1 MSSLVGKQLTKFR
14 EEQHRIIFQERNQP
28 RAMEALA
35 NMVKAKK
42 NDFDIVSQMRNYF
55 MAQAERQ
62 SLTPEE
68 RELARI
74 YSTNLDKIYNEM
86 TFKIKDAEKFP
97 EKLTQEE
104 EIEAEVEPKPAQPFL
119 GTAKAKKPKKGKENL
134 LQKAFADLQSDEPD
148 AYRAFLDVLALAP
161 EKNRKVTKAHL
172 LELKPELT
180 FVGNKQTRVKDLIER
195 VKESIGEY
203 AKDEN
208 LQQVRK
214 DWEATQAKGI
224 KEEIARKEQTG
235 EELTE
240 VEKEIQKQQA
250 EVELMGEGEE
260 FDIDKFIL
268 EKFKKNKNE
277 QIAEQFLQHNPAT
290 DTVAFRKLDFTPKR
304 IKRTGYSSV
313 QDAIIKSITELAY
326 LNQYNDEFNKAKDT
340 EEFRQK
346 STKARQQYL
355 NDRIRHEVTKEG
367 IDEIVKVNPFYTAF
381 YNYVTGSS
389 KKSVDLHNINEA
401 VRGLKKVPEA
411 GLLVIKNEME
421 KFNKGVIKD
430 ASDFFAEAE
439 SIINSPPDISKLPPK
454 VKPSMVKPEDI
465 LTPLD
470 RYNKQKEE
478 LLKKMK
484 DEDFEKL
491 KMKKN
496 MGTATAGELT
506 KLEDIQRSQEALKKL
521 EPEAKKEQAKKS
533 SAISKRTTAT
543 KRSGKV
549 RPHFLNPTQKAVE
562 DAIGETVEEQIKDIK
577 NWYIFDLPEYSTGVG
592 NRYENPLVKQN
603 EQRDM
608 MLVDGTDIF
617 SGQTTYL
624 LSEGVEERKDF
635 YMSSRPALTKES
647 IGRGLFEVEVDETE
661 EQFLQRF
668 NEGSN
673 GLFSQDITKK
683 EVSDFK
689 NIYQTPPDHFI
700 NDNKNTGEKHEFEFT
715 NNRGIKHTDKIWIN
729 NLNLFYDNAPILP

>member
-28 RAMEALA
+28 RAMKALA
-35 NMVKAKK
+35 DMVKAKK

-62 SLTPEE
+62 SLTQEE

>member
-62 SLTPEE
+62 SLTQEE

-224 KEEIARKEQTG
+224 KEEIARKGKTG

-673 GLFSQDITKK
+673 GLFSQDQTKM

>member
-1 MSSLVGKQLTKFR
+1 MSSLVGKQLTQFR
-14 EEQHRIIFQERNQP
+14 EEQHKIIFQERNQP
-28 RAMEALA
+28 KAMKALA
-35 NMVKAKK
+35 DMVKNKK
-42 NDFDIVSQMRNYF
+42 NDFDIVGQMRNYF
-55 MAQAERQ
+55 KAQSERKN
-62 SLTPEE
+62 LTTPEKQ
-68 RELARI
+68 LARI
-74 YSTNLDKIYNEM
+74 YSDNLDKIFNQM
-86 TFKIKDAEKFP
+86 TFQIKDAEKFP
-97 EKLTQEE
+97 ELTQEE
-104 EIEAEVEPKPAQPFL
+104 EIEAEVEPEPAQPEFL
-119 GTAKAKKPKKGKENL
+119 GTGKAKKPKKGKENL

-148 AYRAFLDVLALAP
+148 AYRAFLDVLAKAP

-172 LELKPELT
+172 LELRPTLA
-180 FVGNKQTRVKDLIER
+180 FVGNKQTKVKDLIER
-195 VKESIGEY
+195 VKESIGQY

-224 KEEIARKEQTG
+224 KETIAKKEETG

-260 FDIDKFIL
+260 FDIDAFIL

-313 QDAIIKSITELAY
+313 QDSIIKSITELAY

-367 IDEIVKVNPFYTAF
+367 IDEIVKENPFYTAF
-381 YNYVTGSS
+381 FNYVTGSS

-401 VRGLKKVPEA
+401 VRNLKKVPEA

-478 LLKKMK
+478 LLKTMK

-506 KLEDIQRSQEALKKL
+506 KLEDILRSQESLKKL

-543 KRSGKV
+543 RRSGKV

-603 EQRDM
+603 EQREM

-635 YMSSRPALTKES
+635 YMSSRPALTKGS

-689 NIYQTPPDHFI
+689 NIYQTPPDHII
-700 NDNKNTGEKHEFEFT
+700 NDGKNTGEKHKFEFT

-729 NLNLFYDNAPILP
+729 NLNLFYDNAPILG

>member
-1 MSSLVGKQLTKFR
+1 MK
-14 EEQHRIIFQERNQP
+14 
-28 RAMEALA
+28 ALA
-35 NMVKAKK
+35 DMVKSKK
-42 NDFDIVSQMRNYF
+42 NDFDIVGVMRNYF
-55 MAQAERQ
+55 KAQAERKNL
-62 SLTPEE
+62 SKPE
-68 RELARI
+68 RQLARI
-74 YSTNLDKIYNEM
+74 YSDNLEKIYNQM
-86 TFKIKDAEKFP
+86 TFKIKGAEKFP
-97 EKLTQEE
+97 ELTPEE
-104 EIEAEVEPKPAQPFL
+104 EIEAEVEPEPAQPSFL
-119 GTAKAKKPKKGKENL
+119 GTGKAKKPKKGKENL
-134 LQKAFADLQSDEPD
+134 LQKAFADLQSDAPD
-148 AYRAFLDVLALAP
+148 AYRAFLDALAKAP

-172 LELKPELT
+172 LELKPMLG
-180 FVGNKQTRVKDLIER
+180 FVGNKQTTVKDLIER
-195 VKESIGEY
+195 VKESIGQY

-208 LQQVRK
+208 LQQIRK

-224 KEEIARKEQTG
+224 KETIAKKEEAG

-250 EVELMGEGEE
+250 QQELMGTGEE

-290 DTVAFRKLDFTPKR
+290 DTVAFKKLDFTPRR

-313 QDAIIKSITELAY
+313 QDAIVKSITEISY
-326 LNQYNDEFNKAKDT
+326 LNQYDKEFNKVKDT

-346 STKARQQYL
+346 STKARQQDL
-355 NDRIRHEVTKEG
+355 NNRIRHEVTKEG
-367 IDEIVKVNPFYTAF
+367 IDDIVKTPNFNPFYTAF
-381 YNYVTGSS
+381 VNYVTGSS
-389 KKSVDLHNINEA
+389 KKNVDLHDINEA
-401 VRGLKKVPEA
+401 VRGLKNVPEA
-411 GLLVIKNEME
+411 GLLTIKNEME
-421 KFNKGVIKD
+421 KFNKLVIQD
-430 ASDFFAEAE
+430 SSDFFSEAE

-470 RYNKQKEE
+470 RYNKQKTE

-484 DEDFEKL
+484 DDDFEKL
-491 KMKKN
+491 KAKKN
-496 MGTATAGELT
+496 MGTATGDELT
-506 KLEDIQRSQEALKKL
+506 KLRDIQQSQEALKKL

-533 SAISKRTTAT
+533 SALSKRTTAT
-543 KRSGKV
+543 RRSGKV
-549 RPHFLNPTQKAVE
+549 RPHFLNPTKKAVE
-562 DAIGETVEEQIKDIK
+562 DAIGETVEQQISDIK
-577 NWYIFDLPEYSTGVG
+577 NWYIFDLPEYHTGVG
-592 NRYENPLVKQN
+592 NKYENPLVKQN
-603 EQRDM
+603 QQRDM

-635 YMSSRPALTKES
+635 YMSSRPALTKGS

-673 GLFSQDITKK
+673 GLFSQDQTKK

-689 NIYQTPPDHFI
+689 NIYQTPPDHIF
-700 NDNKNTGEKHEFEFT
+700 NDSKSTGEKHKFEFT
-715 NNRGIKHTDKIWIN
+715 NNRGIKHTDKIWLGNI
-729 NLNLFYDNAPILP
+729 NLFYDNAPILG

>member
-62 SLTPEE
+62 SLTQEE

-134 LQKAFADLQSDEPD
+134 LQKAFSDLQSDEPD
-148 AYRAFLDVLALAP
+148 AYRAFLDALALAP

-172 LELKPELT
+172 LELKPILG

>member
-62 SLTPEE
+62 SLTQEE

-224 KEEIARKEQTG
+224 KEEIARKGKTG

-689 NIYQTPPDHFI
+689 NIYQTPPDHII